1 MSGTPVLVQHIQEI
15 EKVYRGLDGM
25 SLIDLE
31 VLVQAQMC
39 IRDSIKEYDV
49 YE

>member
-25 SLIDLE
+25 SLIAVSYTHLPE
-31 VLVQAQMC
+31 FVAFL
-39 IRDSIKEYDV
+39 KEED
-49 YE
+49 